1 MDNNENNS
9 IFESALNTI
18 KRAAKYKPKC
28 VAIIGPTGPTGAT
41 GPIGPTGDN
50 GETPTITIGTVTT
63 GLPGSSAMA
72 SITGTIPN
80 FVLNLTIPQGPTGP
94 TGSDS

>member
-41 GPIGPTGDN
+41 GPIGPTG
-50 GETPTITIGTVTT
+50 
-63 GLPGSSAMA
+63 A
-72 SITGTIPN
+72 
-80 FVLNLTIPQGPTGP
+80 